1 MTVSSTTFSL
11 SEITERNSEFLVKT
25 RFLVISTCHSSHF
38 ALNGEVWKDGPRL
51 GGSPAGLWEGE
62 VGDSTGPVGDA

>member
-1 MTVSSTTFSL
+1 MVVSSTIFI

-25 RFLVISTCHSSHF
+25 RFLAISTCHSSHF
-38 ALNGEVWKDGPRL
+38 ALNGKVWKDGPRL
-51 GGSPAGLWEGE
+51 GGSPAGLWERE

>member
-1 MTVSSTTFSL
+1 MCAVSSTVFI
-11 SEITERNSEFLVKT
+11 SEITERNSEFLIKI

-38 ALNGEVWKDGPRL
+38 ALNGKVWKDGPKL
-51 GGSPAGLWEGE
+51 GGSPRLWERE